1 VTAPSVTFRPS
12 SGIREIEPNVDYA
25 VALTRMFLDNEAFR
39 RPLKATWVHG
49 MALVIEDPMA
59 PKDQMRVGGFDAEVV
74 VLGRWNDPME
84 KGPLGDGTRQTWQGY
99 AAQQLGEVLRQNDLA
114 ERLTAYGI
122 PREPETYLLQKNT
135 ANAVSRSLT
144 LTYDELNRLL
154 TDAGYPPVSSV
165 FRD

>member
-84 KGPLGDGTRQTWQGY
+84 KGPLGDGCSPTPGTRQ
-99 AAQQLGEVLRQNDLA
+99 LRA
-114 ERLTAYGI
+114 CSATSYCYSGCFG
-122 PREPETYLLQKNT
+122 
-135 ANAVSRSLT
+135 V
-144 LTYDELNRLL
+144 
-154 TDAGYPPVSSV
+154 GSS
-165 FRD
+165 